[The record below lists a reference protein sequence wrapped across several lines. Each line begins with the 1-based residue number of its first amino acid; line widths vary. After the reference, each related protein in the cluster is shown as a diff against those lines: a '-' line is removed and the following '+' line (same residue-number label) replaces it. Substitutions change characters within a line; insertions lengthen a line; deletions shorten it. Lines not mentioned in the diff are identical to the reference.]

1 MPDVRVHLVDRNV
14 ATDVLLS
21 RVPCV
26 GERISMTGLPE
37 DVVFQVD
44 GVLHRAFLRNP
55 PASEFEAI
63 VRVSRVRL
71 GGPA

>member
-1 MPDVRVHLVDRNV
+1 VPDVRVHLVDGNV
-14 ATDVLLS
+14 ESDVLLS

-37 DVVFQVD
+37 DVVLRVE
-44 GVLHRAFLRNP
+44 GVLHRAFLSSP
-55 PASEFEAI
+55 PVSEFEAI